1 MGTLVECYLDPSRAE
16 GTVLFDVTPGTVFDL
31 NALGFF
37 VGAIFVEKSGI
48 PGRILAGF

>member
-1 MGTLVECYLDPSRAE
+1 MGALVECYMDPSRAE

-31 NALGFF
+31 NLLWVFF
-37 VGAIFVEKSGI
+37 GVIFVEKSGI